1 MSPLSS
7 PNCVTKKKSKRA
19 ILKTWLHRSDDP
31 LDKTDGTFPPDN
43 ADSESFIVPNTLSFR
58 SKGQSPP
65 VIYESK
71 DIPRL
76 LKVVHDKSHFE
87 NNIVIKLELSKDN
100 LPTDDLEN
108 KKYQSLSRRKLG
120 ELKESLRANLERIT
134 HSRGKLST
142 HKNSYLDNDEFSVLD
157 NTNDT
162 IKTTESEAKE
172 KTSCF
177 QSFRTNPKD
186 LSILFDYAMNTSVG
200 DLQNGDEITKGSIS
214 KNPNLFKRLIYED
227 ASKEDILDE
236 ISRHSQCTDNDIPS
250 LFNLGDS
257 SSLYSSLYDLDDD
270 SSDTNALCS
279 TGDYPDG
286 YELNYNSLP
295 DMVNASS
302 VLMGNSSQRMKRQHV
317 ADEEQNSKRQRFNV
331 DYDSFFQPPPVESLS
346 SASSSYSEQVNSAEV
361 SYSQEDDSN
370 KKDNELKII
379 RDIEAVQN
387 GKEKSNVKDDEHHNY
402 EEDVTC
408 ESAKLSDFLSKT
420 KVVTIE
426 SSDKSSTVPSLVADD
441 KSTSTSRI
449 TSDSSQ
455 LYTIPTFRN
464 ETKRLNV
471 AKIVTCLRSSS
482 QETVRS
488 TYNNPSRINRRPS
501 YRDSHFYDSLPETY
515 FADQSNEVIE
525 NNSSTGKNDKYQDLS
540 NESDKIYN
548 SIKSAES
555 GYYNTRMDN
564 CAINNDGNSVRFN
577 DESRLLIYTPKRKG
591 PGTLRND
598 QILLQQ
604 QNLDS
609 NATPE
614 LKSILKTKDHTKTD
628 IENAR
633 AICCDSVNVKSFMK
647 ALNEYEEKRLDDDRS
662 NAISRERQLDRYYSK
677 ETYSGNNNVLLR
689 AQSCG
694 SDI

>member
-1 MSPLSS
+1 MSPSNL

-19 ILKTWLHRSDDP
+19 ILKTWLHRSDI
-31 LDKTDGTFPPDN
+31 LFDKTDGTFPADN
-43 ADSESFIVPNTLSFR
+43 VDSESFFVPNTLSLR

-65 VIYESK
+65 VIYEFT

-87 NNIVIKLELSKDN
+87 NKIVIKLELSKDN
-100 LPTDDLEN
+100 LPANDLEN

-142 HKNSYLDNDEFSVLD
+142 HKNSYLDNDEFSVLE

-162 IKTTESEAKE
+162 IKTTESEVKE
-172 KTSCF
+172 KNSCF

-214 KNPNLFKRLIYED
+214 KNPNLFKRLVYED
-227 ASKEDILDE
+227 ASEEDILDE
-236 ISRHSQCTDNDIPS
+236 INRHSQCTDNDIPS

-270 SSDTNALCS
+270 SIDTDALCS
-279 TGDYPDG
+279 AGNYPDD

-302 VLMGNSSQRMKRQHV
+302 VLIGNSSQRMKRQHV
-317 ADEEQNSKRQRFNV
+317 VDEEQNSKRQRFNL
-331 DYDSFFQPPPVESLS
+331 DYDSFFQPPPIESLS
-346 SASSSYSEQVNSAEV
+346 SASSSYSEQVNLTEA
-361 SYSQEDDSN
+361 SYSQEDGGN
-370 KKDNELKII
+370 KKDNELNII
-379 RDIEAVQN
+379 RDIEAAQN
-387 GKEKSNVKDDEHHNY
+387 RQEKSNVKDNEHHNY

-408 ESAKLSDFLSKT
+408 ESGKLSDFLSKT

-426 SSDKSSTVPSLVADD
+426 SSDKSSTVPSLVTDD

-464 ETKRLNV
+464 EAKRLNI
-471 AKIVTCLRSSS
+471 ARIVTCLRSSS

-488 TYNNPSRINRRPS
+488 IYHNPGGINRRAS

-515 FADQSNEVIE
+515 FADQSNDVNE
-525 NNSSTGKNDKYQDLS
+525 NNSNTEKNGKCYDLS

-548 SIKSAES
+548 SIKSIES
-555 GYYNTRMDN
+555 GYYNTSMNN
-564 CAINNDGNSVRFN
+564 CPINNDGNSVHFN

-609 NATPE
+609 NATSE
-614 LKSILKTKDHTKTD
+614 LKSILKTKNYTKTD

-647 ALNEYEEKRLDDDRS
+647 ALNDYEEKRLDDDRS

-677 ETYSGNNNVLLR
+677 ESHCRNNNILLR